1 MTTRHLMFN
10 NDVVVEVFPVDNN
23 LYDFSI
29 YTDIN
34 REKVE
39 SDDGAYED
47 ILFRLKILPLGFY
60 TRSEIGQVLREVREV
75 TNDAMLDSG
84 YPLMDMSPKDFQEYL
99 VECGYEETD

>member
-1 MTTRHLMFN
+1 LTRIARLGKVVSALQWCKDYTGVNMATRHLMFN
-10 NDVVVEVFPVDNN
+10 HDVVVEVFPVDNN

-39 SDDGAYED
+39 SDYGAYED

-75 TNDAMLDSG
+75 TN
-84 YPLMDMSPKDFQEYL
+84 
-99 VECGYEETD
+99 ETD